1 MPSSTWLHIKIGQ
14 ILASL
19 EGVRDT
25 MTEMRDEA
33 SALRTSHGSMREEV
47 AGLVSK
53 IDHTC
58 RRIAEVETD
67 IEPLGGLASRMTT
80 IERDVHELK
89 PRVERME
96 SLRNRAIGAMLV
108 ISAIAFALEMAR
120 DVVTIHVGM
129 H

>member
-1 MPSSTWLHIKIGQ
+1 
-14 ILASL
+14 
-19 EGVRDT
+19 
-25 MTEMRDEA
+25 
-33 SALRTSHGSMREEV
+33 MREEV

-53 IDHTC
+53 IDHTS
-58 RRIAEVETD
+58 RRIADIETD
-67 IEPLGGLASRMTT
+67 IEPLGGLTGRMTT
-80 IERDVHELK
+80 IERDVQELK

-120 DVVTIHVGM
+120 DVVTIHVGL